1 MFSYKIS
8 LLILITESVLVH
20 FCVKFYVHCFSCTPF
35 CLLWYLQVKVALQAF
50 LKLSSM
56 KHSEDFIQE
65 FTSRL
70 TVATMNSKDNNVQSQ
85 AYEDSYIH

>member
-1 MFSYKIS
+1 
-8 LLILITESVLVH
+8 
-20 FCVKFYVHCFSCTPF
+20 
-35 CLLWYLQVKVALQAF
+35 
-50 LKLSSM
+50 M

-85 AYEDSYIH
+85 AYEDSYIHEQQRQYYIISDMKTVTSMNSKDNIIQLDI